1 MISKMHSIAQE
12 VPCKMQNP
20 EANLQKPHV
29 CPYMEALQ
37 NAKTGSFFL
46 CDKMVLV
53 QNAEPSIYLGY
64 VLMSLL
70 CTEV

>member
-1 MISKMHSIAQE
+1 
-12 VPCKMQNP
+12 
-20 EANLQKPHV
+20 
-29 CPYMEALQ
+29 MEALQ